1 MLSTSSPRFVL
12 MLVLTMISLSLYSQ
26 NTKEAVILYNTKPV
40 LAEITQ
46 SGNVNK
52 IIRDEPDFLKGFTL
66 MIQDYGQFVADQE
79 KKKSGADNVT
89 PVAQTEFIEK
99 ADFLNIPFETGFATL
114 TDKAIE
120 KLDDAIKFFRKNP
133 GQKIVLRTLSKNSDS
148 ILSLNRINSIRT
160 YLRIKG
166 LSPDIVRFETLTGD
180 ADLDEVKITFDR

>member
-1 MLSTSSPRFVL
+1 MSSTSFPRFVL
-12 MLVLTMISLSLYSQ
+12 MLFITMSSLSLYSQ

-40 LAEITQ
+40 LAEITI
-46 SGNVNK
+46 SGDVNK

-66 MIQDYGQFVADQE
+66 LIQDYGQFVAKQE
-79 KKKSGADNVT
+79 NIKSVSQSMT
-89 PVAQTEFIEK
+89 VVSEIETTK
-99 ADFLNIPFETGFATL
+99 ISDFMNIPFETGFATL

-120 KLDDAIKFFRKNP
+120 RLDEAIKLFRTSD
-133 GQKIVLRTLSKNSDS
+133 GQKIVLRTLSKNTNS

-180 ADLDEVKITFDR
+180 ADLNEVKITFDR